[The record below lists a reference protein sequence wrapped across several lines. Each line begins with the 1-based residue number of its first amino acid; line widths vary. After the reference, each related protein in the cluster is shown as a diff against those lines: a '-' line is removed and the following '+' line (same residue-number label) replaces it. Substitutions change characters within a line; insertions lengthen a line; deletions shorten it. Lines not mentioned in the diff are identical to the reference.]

1 MVNSKKTVL
10 TLTVALILPLILA
23 SSMPVLM
30 GAGGAESRVAPM
42 VKAEFNISPDN
53 VSFKYN
59 ASQNLTSAI
68 SVPGNTSRTVFNG
81 YIDGSYGMNETTIHA
96 DLKGDFSSITR
107 FPNPQPGENA
117 AMTSDASIHLDIRG
131 SGTAFSGELHLAFNL
146 TSGGMKTLYDFK
158 FDLKGSTTREKQVS
172 TTTLKAVMPNGVT
185 RINSSEAVVKAD
197 IEETVNTTLKDNNSI
212 KTETVIRIVANSSST
227 NITAAQMGIV
237 PFILLSGNLG
247 VMPNYTYDP
256 VRRMHVFS
264 VAYTSRHSRTE
275 PMLPGVSLGRLERY
289 NLSINSFEISL
300 NSSTHMVA
308 SNYNATINGSLGFHL
323 LAKGN
328 FSQGIPIAGLTG
340 YSIVR
345 ELSGALSIRGDMF
358 NTYGEGN
365 IASPDLFLVQEGIRG
380 FTTSMLRN
388 ADPGSL
394 VKVHSTGGIEL
405 MAGNA
410 TGTYMAFTPT
420 NYTLAHSFHI
430 IVNGTLMS
438 AEKPGTLIFKQ
449 LRNSGE
455 VPVVI
460 IPNKTRIIV
469 ETPYNNPAHIKV
481 LKPSKNI
488 TLYYKPKSG
497 GLNISTGSTMLS
509 GISTIRIININPPSG
524 YKALS
529 KAYDLSLNVNGPIN
543 VTIYLEKQASGTI
556 YVAHRL
562 HNGTWEFIKPIVS
575 KNNYVTVTLSS
586 LSPVIAVETAAP
598 STTTTTTT
606 TTTSTTTSTTT
617 TTSVPTT
624 TSTSTTTTT
633 TTSTTASSTTS
644 TTITSSTTSTSTAT
658 TTTSTAASRTTTTTM
673 KTTTSTPTTSTTT
686 HSKTTTSSTGT
697 TSSKTTT
704 TPAKT
709 TTSKTTSPTITTTTS
724 STPSATTSTTTSATN
739 PTTTKSRKTS
749 TAVIIGVAL
758 LIIIIAGAAIM
769 LKRK

>member
-1 MVNSKKTVL
+1 MVNSKKTIL
-10 TLTVALILPLILA
+10 TLTAALILPLILA

-30 GAGGAESRVAPM
+30 GAGGPKGRVAPM

-59 ASQNLTSAI
+59 VSQNLTSAI
-68 SVPGNTSRTVFNG
+68 SVPGNTSRTVFSG

-107 FPNPQPGENA
+107 YPNPQPGENT

-131 SGTAFSGELHLAFNL
+131 SGTEFSGELHLAFNL
-146 TSGGMKTLYDFK
+146 TGGGMKTLYDFK
-158 FDLKGSTTREKQVS
+158 FDLKGSTTRGKQVS

-212 KTETVIRIVANSSST
+212 KTETVIHIVANSSST

-275 PMLPGVSLGRLERY
+275 PMLPGVSLSKLERY

-345 ELSGALSIRGDMF
+345 ELSGALSIRGDTL

-365 IASPDLFLVQEGIRG
+365 IDSPDLFLVQEGIRG

-410 TGTYMAFTPT
+410 TGTYMAFTPA

-430 IVNGTLMS
+430 IVNGTIMS

-455 VPVVI
+455 IPVVI

-481 LKPSKNI
+481 LKPSRNI

-529 KAYDLSLNVNGPIN
+529 KAYDLNLNINGPIN

-562 HNGTWEFIKPIVS
+562 HNGTWEFLKPIVS

-617 TTSVPTT
+617 TTTVPTT
-624 TSTSTTTTT
+624 TSISTTTTT
-633 TTSTTASSTTS
+633 TTSTAASSTTS
-644 TTITSSTTSTSTAT
+644 TTTTSTAT
-658 TTTSTAASRTTTTTM
+658 SRTTTTSKTTTTTM
-673 KTTTSTPTTSTTT
+673 KTTTSTPTTST

-697 TSSKTTT
+697 TTSKTTT

-709 TTSKTTSPTITTTTS
+709 TTSKTTSTTTTTTS

-749 TAVIIGVAL
+749 TAVIVGVAL